1 MRNILCALFLALFC
15 ARIFAADYTITGSG
29 TGTSKFS
36 GLTSGTISPTPPA
49 GGITAQDNVDIFNF
63 YDINNINVAVN
74 KFNYTSSG
82 EYGNGLSMYGTNAL
96 TAQEARFYVE
106 YAKSETDIRACE
118 FINLNNGATF
128 TMNGAINSLTNIRFG
143 QSTTMYGNPVM
154 NFNPYQA
161 GQTSTSRI
169 NNFVIYYG
177 VNGNTSAT
185 LNINEGAI
193 VYANGVTT
201 FTRQE
206 THAYTYSTTFNIN
219 GGALYLGGFSYSFEN
234 DNFTINH
241 NSGTFGSK
249 SGVYITKGG
258 LAGSLKYVVGE
269 NVTFDTAGGTLEI
282 GDFSDPEDVVLSRS
296 AEVTNITV
304 KGGMEFNI
312 YTNIDVINGDV
323 RVTDGTIMHVG
334 SGWLYNAKSVRV
346 DAGSILG
353 FDGDMVL
360 NANSHIIIGVDGE
373 YSFGQVGNASAIST
387 SDGEFGALQFVID
400 SNAFAND
407 DQITLYFSDIIGDS
421 SFTEWDSFDIQANY
435 SYTVDIA
442 NGSITF
448 AVPEPAAIAAVFGG
462 LALAFSF
469 IRRRKRL

>member
-1 MRNILCALFLALFC
+1 MKNILCALFLALFC
-15 ARIFAADYTITGSG
+15 ARIFAADYNVTDSGSG
-29 TGTSKFS
+29 NAKFLGFANS
-36 GLTSGTISPTPPA
+36 IITPQPPA
-49 GGITAQDNVDIFNF
+49 GGITAQDNVYVTNF
-63 YDINNINVAVN
+63 YDIQNVNINVN
-74 KFNYTSSG
+74 TFDYTSSG
-82 EYGNGLSMYGTNAL
+82 VHGNGLSMYGNNTITAKNAYFH
-96 TAQEARFYVE
+96 TE
-106 YAKSETDIRACE
+106 YAQSATDIRDSE

-128 TMNGAINSLTNIRFG
+128 TMNGTINSLTNIRFG
-143 QSTTMYGNPVM
+143 QSTSMYGHPVM

-161 GQTSTSRI
+161 GQTSTSNV
-169 NNFVIYYG
+169 NNFVIFYG
-177 VNGNTSAT
+177 VGGNTTAT
-185 LNINEGAI
+185 LNVNEGAI

-201 FTRQE
+201 TTRQE

-234 DNFTINH
+234 DDFTINH
-241 NSGTFGSK
+241 NAGTFGSK

-282 GDFSDPEDVVLSRS
+282 GDAFDPTDVVLSRS
-296 AEVTNITV
+296 AEVTNFTV

-323 RVTDGTIMHVG
+323 HVTDNTIMHVG
-334 SGWLYNAKSVRV
+334 SGWLYNAKSVKV
-346 DAGSILG
+346 DAGSRLG
-353 FDGDMVL
+353 FEGDMVL
-360 NANSHIIIGVDGE
+360 NANSHIIIGVAGE
-373 YSFGQVGNASAIST
+373 YSFGQVGNTVSIST

-400 SNAFAND
+400 SNAFANN

-448 AVPEPAAIAAVFGG
+448 AVPEPAEIAAIFGG
-462 LALAFSF
+462 LALAVSL
-469 IRRRKRL
+469 IRRRKRA

>member
-1 MRNILCALFLALFC
+1 MFC
-15 ARIFAADYTITGSG
+15 ARIFAADYNVTDSGNGSAKFLGFANSIIT
-29 TGTSKFS
+29 
-36 GLTSGTISPTPPA
+36 PQPPA
-49 GGITAQDNVDIFNF
+49 GGITAQDNVYVTNF
-63 YDINNINVAVN
+63 YDIQNVNINVN
-74 KFNYTSSG
+74 TFDYTSSG
-82 EYGNGLSMYGTNAL
+82 IYGNGLSMYGNNTITAKNAYFH
-96 TAQEARFYVE
+96 TE
-106 YAKSETDIRACE
+106 YAQSATDIRDSE
-118 FINLNNGATF
+118 FININNGATF

-143 QSTTMYGNPVM
+143 QATSMYGHPVM

-161 GQTSTSRI
+161 GQTSTSNV
-169 NNFVIYYG
+169 NNFVIFYG
-177 VNGNTSAT
+177 VGGNTTAT
-185 LNINEGAI
+185 LNVNEGAI

-201 FTRQE
+201 TTRQE
-206 THAYTYSTTFNIN
+206 THTYTYSTTFNIN

-241 NSGTFGSK
+241 NSGTLGSK

-282 GDFSDPEDVVLSRS
+282 GDASDPTDVVLSRS
-296 AEVTNITV
+296 AEVTNFTV

-323 RVTDGTIMHVG
+323 HVTDNTIMHVG
-334 SGWLYNAKSVRV
+334 SGWLYNAKSVKV
-346 DAGSILG
+346 DAGSRLG

-360 NANSHIIIGVDGE
+360 NANSHIIIGVAGE
-373 YSFGQVGNASAIST
+373 YSFGQVGNAVAIST

-400 SNAFAND
+400 SNAFATD

-448 AVPEPAAIAAVFGG
+448 AVPEPAEIAAIFGG
-462 LALAFSF
+462 LALAVSF
-469 IRRRKRL
+469 IRRRKRA

>member
-1 MRNILCALFLALFC
+1 MKNILCALFLALFC
-15 ARIFAADYTITGSG
+15 ARIFAADYNVTDSGNGSAKFLGFANSIIT
-29 TGTSKFS
+29 
-36 GLTSGTISPTPPA
+36 PQPPA
-49 GGITAQDNVDIFNF
+49 GGITAQDNVYVTNF
-63 YDINNINVAVN
+63 YDIQNVNINVN
-74 KFNYTSSG
+74 TFDYTSSG
-82 EYGNGLSMYGTNAL
+82 VHGNGLSMYGNNTITAKNAYFH
-96 TAQEARFYVE
+96 TE
-106 YAKSETDIRACE
+106 YAQSATDIRDSE
-118 FINLNNGATF
+118 FININNGATF
-128 TMNGAINSLTNIRFG
+128 TMNGAISSLTHIRFG
-143 QSTTMYGNPVM
+143 QSTSMYGDPVM

-161 GQTSTSRI
+161 GQTSTSNV
-169 NNFVIYYG
+169 NNFVIFYG
-177 VNGNTSAT
+177 VGGNTTAT
-185 LNINEGAI
+185 LNVNEGAI

-201 FTRQE
+201 TTRQD

-234 DNFTINH
+234 DDFTINH

-249 SGVYITKGG
+249 SGVFITKGG

-269 NVTFDTAGGTLEI
+269 NVTFDTSGGTLEI
-282 GDFSDPEDVVLSRS
+282 GDAFDPTDVVLSRS
-296 AEVTNITV
+296 AEVTNFTV

-323 RVTDGTIMHVG
+323 HVTDNTIMHVG
-334 SGWLYNAKSVRV
+334 SGWLYNAKSVKV
-346 DAGSILG
+346 DAGSRLG

-360 NANSHIIIGVDGE
+360 NANSHIIIGVAGE
-373 YSFGQVGNASAIST
+373 YSFGQVGNTVAIST

-400 SNAFAND
+400 SNAFANN

-448 AVPEPAAIAAVFGG
+448 AVPEPAEIAAIFGG
-462 LALAFSF
+462 LALAVSF
-469 IRRRKRL
+469 IRRRKRA